1 MSNVCFSYLRQRPIS
16 IEGGQ
21 WNPSLPLLVNKLVD
35 NIHDIRNHSKHDLS
49 GTPLRQ
55 SVDRAGNEMG
65 ICPEDMKRLPVH
77 HIEFHTHRH
86 DRSNRYFFIFSK
98 IVSNLF

>member
-1 MSNVCFSYLRQRPIS
+1 MD
-16 IEGGQ
+16 
-21 WNPSLPLLVNKLVD
+21 KLVD
-35 NIHDIRNHSKHDLS
+35 NTHDVKNRSKHDLS

-65 ICPEDMKRLPVH
+65 ICPEDMKRLH
-77 HIEFHTHRH
+77 HIEFHRH
-86 DRSNRYFFIFSK
+86 DRTCRSNRYLFIFSK